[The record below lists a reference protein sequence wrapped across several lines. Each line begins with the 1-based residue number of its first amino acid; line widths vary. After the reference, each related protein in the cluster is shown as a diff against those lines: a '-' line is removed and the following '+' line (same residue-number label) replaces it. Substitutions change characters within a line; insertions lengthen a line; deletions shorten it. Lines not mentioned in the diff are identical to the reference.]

1 MQGCK
6 VLLSSILTKE
16 VIHPQP
22 DSPFQVAQ
30 KSKTFNSPPFWQSQ
44 FCDKVCLEDEIIIII
59 SLTYLLFH
67 VHRIYNPKSYNTQ
80 YEPLVSCLQISGH
93 VFMAHRLRV
102 PSQVSS
108 RPSISE
114 LSSSSWLQSA
124 QAWNDLLSKLSW
136 ERDY

>member
-1 MQGCK
+1 MQDCK

-30 KSKTFNSPPFWQSQ
+30 KSKTFNSPPFWQFQ
-44 FCDKVCLEDEIIIII
+44 FCDNVCLDDEIIIII
-59 SLTYLLFH
+59 SLTYLLIFSMYREFILNH
-67 VHRIYNPKSYNTQ
+67 TQ
-80 YEPLVSCLQISGH
+80 LEPLVSCIQISGH
-93 VFMAHRLRV
+93 VFMAHQIVRV

-114 LSSSSWLQSA
+114 LSSSPWLQSA
-124 QAWNDLLSKLSW
+124 QAWHDLLSKLSW
-136 ERDY
+136 E